1 MLDKTHT
8 TLRAARPGVI
18 WLNSGGVKWIKHFLT
33 MNTKTLSARIDA
45 LEAKQ
50 RPALVIDA
58 VVIGGAPIDGVVIV
72 IGGNWRTSNHD
83 ANQPG

>member
-1 MLDKTHT
+1 MTAK
-8 TLRAARPGVI
+8 A
-18 WLNSGGVKWIKHFLT
+18 
-33 MNTKTLSARIDA
+33 LSTRLDA
-45 LEAKQ
+45 LEARR

>member
-1 MLDKTHT
+1 M
-8 TLRAARPGVI
+8 
-18 WLNSGGVKWIKHFLT
+18 
-33 MNTKTLSARIDA
+33 TKTLSARIERI
-45 LEAKQ
+45 EARR

-83 ANQPG
+83 NQPG